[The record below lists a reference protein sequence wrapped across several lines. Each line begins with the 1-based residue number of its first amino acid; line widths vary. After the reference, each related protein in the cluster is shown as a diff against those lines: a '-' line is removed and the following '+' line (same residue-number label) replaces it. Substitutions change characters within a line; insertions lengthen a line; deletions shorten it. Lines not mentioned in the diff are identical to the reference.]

1 MSQLN
6 VDIITGRDGQAAP
19 EFTKGAII
27 TGVVTA
33 TTLNQN
39 VNGDLII
46 SNNLKTTG
54 ITTLTGAVLAPGGI
68 TANVQGNV
76 TGNVTGNLTGDVT
89 GDVTGNTSGSSGS
102 CTGNAATATALATAR
117 NIGGVS
123 FNGTAA
129 INLPGVNQAGN
140 QDTSGTSAGLTGTPA
155 INVGN
160 ITAVD
165 GTFSGNVSIAKT
177 LTYEDVKNI
186 DSVGLITARKGIVSS
201 GVVTATSFDGEFKV
215 VDESIDTLCFP
226 LFSPNLGVSGGKA
239 SGIGSIC
246 AGSNLY
252 FNSATGQLSATSY
265 LGDGSSLTGVVS
277 GIEVESSGSSVGTS
291 LTAINFVGATVIG
304 DSTAGISTVTI
315 SSSGISTEAITVTNN
330 TGTLDLSKQDH
341 KVTATGNVTLTC
353 TGGNEGESH
362 TIRVV
367 NNGISIIGFSTYFL
381 WPSGVAPS
389 LQQGANAINLLSFTV
404 HREGSVGIATQLLG
418 GASVNFS

>member
-1 MSQLN
+1 MSRIRADKLANKAGTGAPQLQYGAE
-6 VDIITGRDGQAAP
+6 IPIGYGITGAG
-19 EFTKGAII
+19 GVNI

-33 TTLNQN
+33 GSFS
-39 VNGDLII
+39 GDGSGLIGVASTDYI
-46 SNNLKTTG
+46 
-54 ITTLTGAVLAPGGI
+54 IT
-68 TANVQGNV
+68 
-76 TGNVTGNLTGDVT
+76 
-89 GDVTGNTSGSSGS
+89 
-102 CTGNAATATALATAR
+102 
-117 NIGGVS
+117 
-123 FNGTAA
+123 GTAA
-129 INLPGVNQAGN
+129 TFNNQVNVGGVIKLGPAGVVTATTFDGN
-140 QDTSGTSAGLTGTPA
+140 ATGLSGTPTIT
-155 INVGN
+155 VGN

-418 GASVNFS
+418 GASVNFSWGD